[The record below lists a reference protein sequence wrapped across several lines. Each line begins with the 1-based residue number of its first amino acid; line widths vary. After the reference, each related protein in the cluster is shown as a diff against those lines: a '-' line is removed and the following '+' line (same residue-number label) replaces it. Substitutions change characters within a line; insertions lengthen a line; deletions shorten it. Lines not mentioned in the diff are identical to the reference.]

1 MIVYSSSTQ
10 LTMQLNNPEFD
21 IDKFSKRLESIVY
34 LIFLLP
40 LLFFGFAFL
49 ERESAGG
56 LRSVFFEDPDILFH
70 GVMVAGIGYILMRTS
85 FTWKQD
91 LLKALESIPE
101 LDLKIQRLRWPLI
114 YRNILWSF
122 GAGIGAYGL
131 YEKGDMV
138 YAIVFSLFLILI
150 TSNRPS
156 PKYFIKFF
164 KLKGEERKWIE
175 GRNQQSV

>member
-1 MIVYSSSTQ
+1 
-10 LTMQLNNPEFD
+10 MQLSDPEFD
-21 IDKFSKRLESIVY
+21 VDKFSKRLESIVY
-34 LIFLLP
+34 LIFLGP
-40 LLFFGFAFL
+40 LIFFAFAFL

-91 LLKALESIPE
+91 LLKALESTPE
-101 LDLKIQRLRWPLI
+101 LDVKIKRLRWPLI
-114 YRNILWSF
+114 YKNILWSF

-131 YEKGDMV
+131 YKKGDMV

-156 PKYFIKFF
+156 AKYFVKFF
-164 KLKGEERKWIE
+164 KLKGEDKKWIE
-175 GRNQQSV
+175 GRKPKSV

>member
-1 MIVYSSSTQ
+1 
-10 LTMQLNNPEFD
+10 MQLNNSEFD

-34 LIFLLP
+34 LIFVLP
-40 LLFFGFAFL
+40 LLFFGYAFL

-70 GVMVAGIGYILMRTS
+70 GVMAAGIGYILMRTS

-91 LLKALESIPE
+91 LLKSLESIPE
-101 LDLKIQRLRWPLI
+101 LDLKIQRLRWPII

-175 GRNQQSV
+175 GRNQRSVSDRP